1 MNEMKII
8 YEFKKEYY
16 EIILNENNADD
27 NVIDLFEKNTNKCN
41 IEIKPYDDINSD
53 LLDFD
58 QFKMFNIDKDDIK
71 KKNED
76 KKDEDRI
83 KYILD
88 KESYNNSIDKLNDNS
103 CDESCYITDDE
114 LCKQINN
121 PFDNTYNNKFVV
133 KYKEYFEENSF
144 IVKKGDIYGADFLL
158 YITEQK
164 YAHSLYAVYIIYK
177 HYILRDLIRI
187 LRVSHSIKKKVILIL
202 WNELNCFNISD
213 TLVYIISYKYK

>member
-1 MNEMKII
+1 MKII

-27 NVIDLFEKNTNKCN
+27 NVIDLFEKNINKCN

-53 LLDFD
+53 FLDFD
-58 QFKMFNIDKDDIK
+58 QFKMVKIQNDDIK

-76 KKDEDRI
+76 KEDADSI
-83 KYILD
+83 NDFLD
-88 KESYNNSIDKLNDNS
+88 KEIYNNFIVKLNDNIY
-103 CDESCYITDDE
+103 DESCYKTEDE
-114 LCKQINN
+114 LCNQINN
-121 PFDNTYNNKFVV
+121 PFDNTYSNELVI

-202 WNELNCFNISD
+202 WNDLNCFNISD
-213 TLVYIISYKYK
+213 TLVYIKSYKYK

>member
-1 MNEMKII
+1 MKII

-27 NVIDLFEKNTNKCN
+27 NVIDLFEKNINKCN
-41 IEIKPYDDINSD
+41 IEIKPNDDINSD
-53 LLDFD
+53 FLDFD
-58 QFKMFNIDKDDIK
+58 QFKMLNIE

-76 KKDEDRI
+76 KEDADSIKDF
-83 KYILD
+83 LD
-88 KESYNNSIDKLNDNS
+88 KEPYNNFIDKLNDNLYN
-103 CDESCYITDDE
+103 ESCYKTDDE
-114 LCKQINN
+114 ICNQINN
-121 PFDNTYNNKFVV
+121 PFDNTYSNELVI

-187 LRVSHSIKKKVILIL
+187 LRVSHHIKKKVILIL
-202 WNELNCFNISD
+202 WNDLNCFNISD
-213 TLVYIISYKYK
+213 TLVYIKSYKYK